1 MKMLIFMEFRDS
13 DPPNRGRGLGG
24 GAPHRATPR
33 HFDYLYSIGF
43 ASRGCQGSAWILS
56 GAKYPETCR
65 GIRRR
70 RRAMVGHAAPF
81 RGAASD
87 FFNTS
92 RNIWPRRGSKRILG
106 IRGTQIRSS
115 IDSRND
121 EVWILMP
128 RRGPAAWPAG
138 WRAGARGTLAEG
150 GLANRAKC
158 FARGGGVRGA
168 AAHAPA
174 ARCALGAVCSS
185 SFREGAP
192 GASPPASRPGSRSP
206 SRHKNPHLVIPNI
219 YVRSHLEGAEGGER
233 RV

>member
-158 FARGGGVRGA
+158 FARGGGGGGGGAIPNRFQHHTSFAWMGLGSYQQEERSVRRGGWV
-168 AAHAPA
+168 
-174 ARCALGAVCSS
+174 RN
-185 SFREGAP
+185 
-192 GASPPASRPGSRSP
+192 PPAPPPPPPIASQGFL
-206 SRHKNPHLVIPNI
+206 LV
-219 YVRSHLEGAEGGER
+219 SQ
-233 RV
+233 

>member
-1 MKMLIFMEFRDS
+1 MNFMIFMKFHVVWWKSWNLPWFCVFNFHFLYISVPRGRNPGIVKKAMEFQWFLSPKSWKSAFSWKYLNLAKFCTFHDLPIFLWNVLNFMKMLIFMEFGDS

-121 EVWILMP
+121 EVW
-128 RRGPAAWPAG
+128 
-138 WRAGARGTLAEG
+138 
-150 GLANRAKC
+150 
-158 FARGGGVRGA
+158 
-168 AAHAPA
+168 
-174 ARCALGAVCSS
+174 SQ
-185 SFREGAP
+185 
-192 GASPPASRPGSRSP
+192 
-206 SRHKNPHLVIPNI
+206 
-219 YVRSHLEGAEGGER
+219 
-233 RV
+233 